1 MEIIKIDWEN
11 WLCIGKLNHEF
22 DFTAHKSNTFMVYA
36 PNGTMKTS
44 FAKTFDLVSKNVPG
58 NMPCDKVHI
67 KKIPKYEIY
76 SDGIAIKP
84 ESILVINAEDNG
96 FDASHRISNF
106 LASIDLKKKY
116 EKIYFELEERRRE
129 FIKKLKAVSQSTD
142 CETELIES
150 FVDQSKNTFF
160 EVLLDTSKSLKV
172 SFEKYNFRYNDIFD
186 KKDNVKKFLD
196 KNQKLLDQYVSDYK
210 DLLSKS
216 KFFKQSN
223 NPFGTAQANE
233 ILKSTEDNAF
243 FEAGHKFVLEDGTE
257 ITDSATL
264 KQLVQEEMSK
274 ILSDH
279 KLIQAFEKFDKAI
292 GSNIEL
298 RTFKKVIEKDNSI
311 LVELSD
317 YKGFQKKIWV
327 NYLSEIK
334 SDTEVLARHYEV
346 QKTEIEKIIIE
357 AKKEIDLWKKI
368 IQTFNSRFY
377 VPFEVILVNQEDIL
391 LKEDTANLEFD
402 YIDKNENPVRQN
414 SENLLKILSK
424 GEQRA
429 YFILQFLFEIESRK
443 NSTDKHLIIFDDVA
457 DSFDYKNKFAIIE
470 YIRDLHLSNDF
481 RIVILTHNFD
491 FYRTIAS
498 RIALP
503 HNVVYMATK
512 SDEKEIKLHL
522 GQYRNDLFAH
532 LISNYK
538 KPRFFI
544 SLIAFVR
551 NIIEY
556 TDSIECEDYKLLT
569 SSMHKKRGSESL
581 TVQNTFDLFQSRLI
595 KLEGKTIDFGSENL
609 FEFIFKTADAISNDP
624 NLNEINI
631 ENKITLAIAIRLKAE
646 IYLIC
651 KLPEVDLNLIS
662 NNQTNALYQEYK
674 IKFSTSPAVSILD
687 KVNLMTPEN
696 IYINAFMFEPL
707 IDMSVNHLKDL
718 YEKMCNLN

>member
-1 MEIIKIDWEN
+1 METIKINWEN
-11 WLCIGKLNHEF
+11 CFGIGKLNHEF
-22 DFTAHKSNTFMVYA
+22 KFNAENSNSFMIYA

-44 FAKTFDLVSKNVPG
+44 FAKTFDLVSKNVSS
-58 NMPCDKVHI
+58 NMPCDKVHVN
-67 KKIPKYEIY
+67 KIPKYDIH
-76 SDGIAIKP
+76 SDGVTIKP

-106 LASIDLKKKY
+106 LASNELKKKY
-116 EKIYFELEERRRE
+116 EEIYTELEERRKD
-129 FIKKLKAVSQSTD
+129 FIKKLKTVSQSTD

-150 FVDQSKNTFF
+150 FSDQSKNTFF
-160 EVLLDTSKSLKV
+160 EVLLDTSKTLKD
-172 SFEKYNFRYNDIFD
+172 SFEKYDFRYNDVFD

-196 KNQKLLDQYVSDYK
+196 KNQNLLNQYVSDYK
-210 DLLSKS
+210 ELLSKS
-216 KFFKQSN
+216 KFFKQSE

-243 FEAGHKFVLEDGTE
+243 FDAGHKFVLEDGTE

-274 ILSDH
+274 ILSDQ

-292 GSNIEL
+292 GSNVEL
-298 RTFKKVIEKDNSI
+298 RTFKKVVEKDNSI

-317 YKGFQKKIWV
+317 YNGFQKKVWV

-334 SDTEVLARHYEV
+334 SDSEVLAKHYE
-346 QKTEIEKIIIE
+346 QKKIELEKIIFE
-357 AKKEIDLWKKI
+357 AKKEIELWKTI
-368 IQTFNSRFY
+368 IRTFNSRFY

-391 LKEDTANLEFD
+391 LKKDTANLEFD

-414 SENLLKILSK
+414 KENLLKILSK

-443 NSTDKHLIIFDDVA
+443 NSPEKHLIIFDDIA

-481 RIVILTHNFD
+481 RIIILTHNFD

-498 RIALP
+498 RISLP
-503 HNVVYMATK
+503 HKVIYMATK
-512 SDEKEIKLHL
+512 NDEKEIKLHP
-522 GQYRNDLFAH
+522 GEYRNDLFAH
-532 LISNYK
+532 LVSNYNNPK
-538 KPRFFI
+538 FFI

-556 TDSIECEDYKLLT
+556 TESMECTDYEILT
-569 SSMHKKRGSESL
+569 SSMHNKDDSATL
-581 TVQNTFDLFQSRLI
+581 TVQNVFDIFQSRLT
-595 KLEGKTIDFGSENL
+595 KLNGKTISFGHRNL
-609 FEFIFKTADAISNDP
+609 LELIFETAGAISNDV

-646 IYLIC
+646 SYLIT
-651 KLPEVDLNLIS
+651 KLPEVDVSLITS
-662 NNQTNALYQEYK
+662 NQTNKLYQAYK
-674 IKFSTSPAVSILD
+674 NKFATSSAISVLD
-687 KVNLMTPEN
+687 RVNMMTPEN
-696 IYINAFMFEPL
+696 IHINAFMFEPL

-718 YEKMCNLN
+718 YKKTCNLN

>member
-1 MEIIKIDWEN
+1 METIKIDWEN
-11 WLCIGKLNHEF
+11 CFGIGKLNHEF
-22 DFTAHKSNTFMVYA
+22 NFNTQNSNSFMIYA

-44 FAKTFDLVSKNVPG
+44 FAKTFDLVSKNEPN
-58 NMPCDKVHI
+58 NMPCDRVHAN
-67 KKIPKYEIY
+67 KIPKHEIF

-84 ESILVINAEDNG
+84 ENILVINAEDNG

-106 LASIDLKKKY
+106 LASTDLKKKY
-116 EKIYFELEERRRE
+116 DKIYNELEDRRKD
-129 FIKKLKAVSQSTD
+129 FIKKLKTVSQSTD
-142 CETELIES
+142 CETELIDS
-150 FVDQSKNTFF
+150 FAGQSKNTFF
-160 EVLLDTSKSLKV
+160 EVLLDTSKNLKE
-172 SFEKYNFRYNDIFD
+172 SFQKYDFRYNDVFD

-196 KNQKLLDQYVSDYK
+196 KNQNLLNQYVSDYK

-216 KFFKQSN
+216 KFFKQSE
-223 NPFGTAQANE
+223 NPFGTVQANE
-233 ILKSTEDNAF
+233 ILKSIEDNAF

-264 KQLVQEEMSK
+264 KELVQEEMSK
-274 ILSDH
+274 ILSDQ
-279 KLIQAFEKFDKAI
+279 KLVQAFEKFDKAI
-292 GSNIEL
+292 GSNNEL
-298 RTFKKVIEKDNSI
+298 RIFKKVIEKDNSI

-317 YKGFQKKIWV
+317 YKGFQKKVWV

-334 SDTEVLARHYEV
+334 SDSEVLAKYYEE
-346 QKTEIEKIIIE
+346 QKIELEKIIIE

-368 IQTFNSRFY
+368 ILTFNSRFY

-414 SENLLKILSK
+414 KENLLKILSK

-443 NSTDKHLIIFDDVA
+443 NSPEKHLIIFDDVA

-481 RIVILTHNFD
+481 RLIILTHNFD

-512 SDEKEIKLHL
+512 NDDKEIKLYP
-522 GQYRNDLFAH
+522 GQYRNDLFAY
-532 LISNYK
+532 LVSNYQRPK
-538 KPRFFI
+538 FFI
-544 SLIAFVR
+544 SLITFVR

-556 TDSIECEDYKLLT
+556 TESMQCEDYKILT
-569 SSMHKKRGSESL
+569 SSMHKKADSETL
-581 TVQNTFDLFQSRLI
+581 TAQNTFAIFQSRLT
-595 KLEGKTIDFGSENL
+595 KLQGKTIDFGHKNL
-609 FEFIFKTADAISNDP
+609 FDLIFETADAIYNDP

-631 ENKITLAIAIRLKAE
+631 ENKITFAIAIRLKAE
-646 IYLIC
+646 TYLIS
-651 KLPEVDLNLIS
+651 KLPEFDLTTIS
-662 NNQTNALYQEYK
+662 SNQTNELYQAYK
-674 IKFSTSPAVSILD
+674 NKFALSPAITILD

-696 IYINAFMFEPL
+696 IHINAFMFEPL

-718 YEKMCNLN
+718 YEKTCNLN